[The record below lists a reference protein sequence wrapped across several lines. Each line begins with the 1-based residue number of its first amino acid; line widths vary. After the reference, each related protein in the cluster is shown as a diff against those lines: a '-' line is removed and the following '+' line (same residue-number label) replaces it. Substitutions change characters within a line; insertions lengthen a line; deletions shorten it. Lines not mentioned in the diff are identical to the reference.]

1 MWLPDTFWC
10 YDPDS
15 EEPVREPPALAAGHL
30 TFGCLNN
37 FIKVNPGV
45 LDLWARVLTAV
56 PGARLLMLAPSE
68 WARNLA
74 GDTLEKAGVARE
86 RVEFVGMQSRSDYL
100 ATYHRIDVRL
110 DCVPYNGHTTSL
122 DAFWM
127 GVPVVTLVGPTIVGR
142 AGLSQAR
149 NLGLDELVAADAE
162 QFVAI
167 AAGLAGNPGP
177 PSPASARQLRGRLQQ
192 SPLMDSLRFTRALEA
207 AFREAWRS
215 TCASGAA

>member
-1 MWLPDTFWC
+1 MRAL
-10 YDPDS
+10 
-15 EEPVREPPALAAGHL
+15 PALADGHV

-37 FIKVNPGV
+37 FLKVNRGV

-56 PGARLLMLAPSE
+56 PSAKLLMLAPSE

-74 GDTLEKAGVARE
+74 GEALEKAGVARE

-100 ATYHRIDVRL
+100 ATYHRIDVCL

-127 GVPVVTLVGPTIVGR
+127 GVPVVTLVGPTVVGR
-142 AGLSQAR
+142 AGLSQAK
-149 NLGLDELVAADAE
+149 NLGLDVLVATDAE
-162 QFVAI
+162 QFVTI
-167 AAGLAGNPGP
+167 ADGLAGGP
-177 PSPASARQLRGRLQQ
+177 SALARLAGLRQQLRGRLQQ
-192 SPLMDSLRFTRALEA
+192 SPLMDSPRFTRALEA

-215 TCASGAA
+215 TCAGS